1 MEHSLFEIRREYAR
15 RSLSENEVKEN
26 PIHQFKQWLEEAI
39 EAKVPD
45 PSAMVLSTSNKE
57 NRVGSRV
64 VLLKEIQE
72 EGFVFYTNYNSKK
85 ASDLKENT
93 QAALLFYWPE
103 LERQVRVEGFANV
116 VSASA
121 SDKYFASR
129 PAESQ
134 IGAWASEQSREIPNR
149 QYLEEQVEKYKN
161 EFKGREIKRPEH
173 WGGFILKPDTLEFWQ
188 GRPSRLH
195 DRIQYTLE
203 EEEWK
208 IRRLAP

>member
-93 QAALLFYWPE
+93 QAGILFYWPE
-103 LERQVRVEGFANV
+103 LERQVRVEGNVIV
-116 VSASA
+116 VSSSV

-129 PAESQ
+129 PEESK
-134 IGAWASEQSREIPNR
+134 IGAWASEQSREIPDR

-161 EFKGREIKRPEH
+161 EFKDREIKRPEH
-173 WGGFILKPDTLEFWQ
+173 WGGYLLKPDIIEFWQ
-188 GRPSRLH
+188 GRPNRLH
-195 DRIQYTLE
+195 DRIQFFFE
-203 EEEWK
+203 VDQWK